1 MDART
6 IEKYLKYGSKYN
18 LKTLEIGTD
27 LVKIEFRYPVDKIE
41 IISPIDPQVVKKVDE
56 YMEKQRQAI
65 ELDELQIMNP
75 VAFEEH
81 LANADS

>member
-27 LVKIEFRYPVDKIE
+27 LVKIEFREPVEKTEPAIPVDPK
-41 IISPIDPQVVKKVDE
+41 VVKKVEE

-75 VAFEEH
+75 EAFEEH

>member
-27 LVKIEFRYPVDKIE
+27 LVKIEFRDPVAETEAIIPVDTR
-41 IISPIDPQVVKKVDE
+41 VVKKVDE

>member
-27 LVKIEFRYPVDKIE
+27 IVKIEFREPMVKPEEVIPVD
-41 IISPIDPQVVKKVDE
+41 PMVVKKVNE
-56 YMEKQRQAI
+56 YMEKQRQAV

-75 VAFEEH
+75 EAFEEH